1 MDKFRVE
8 IIAQTPNPQQVIY
21 AAMHQD
27 YSENLVYDER
37 EDWPEERKAGKII
50 VKRLLAG
57 GRGHYGPLEHPQ
69 IILNCGYF
77 PHSVMQQVRTHRV
90 GVSFDVQSNRY
101 TGERI
106 VQAARGLRGIEEVF
120 YLRPVGEYNNRQG
133 KHYVYTE
140 AQRCGDLEWC
150 LAAAKRYAEMIEGG
164 ISEEQARGI
173 IPFDVRQHFVMS
185 MNGRSLMHLL
195 DLRYKPD
202 AQLEC
207 QKLCEHIF
215 PRFQEWMPEVAQWY
229 EENRLKKAKL
239 SP

>member
-8 IIAQTPNPQQVIY
+8 VISKIPNPQQVIY

-37 EDWPEERKAGKII
+37 EEWPNESKAGELI
-50 VKRLLAG
+50 VKHLLSG

-69 IILNCGYF
+69 IVLNCGYF

-90 GVSFDVQSNRY
+90 GISFDVQSNRY
-101 TGERI
+101 TGSRI
-106 VQAARGLRGIEEVF
+106 IQAAQGLKPIEEVF
-120 YLRPVGEYNNRQG
+120 YLRPVGEYSNRQG
-133 KHYVYTE
+133 KHYTYTE
-140 AQRCGDLEWC
+140 EQRQSDLEWC
-150 LAAAKRYAEMIEGG
+150 LQAAKRYQQMVESG
-164 ISEEQARGI
+164 ISEEHARGI
-173 IPFDVRQHFVMS
+173 IPFDVRQHFLVS
-185 MNGRSLMHLL
+185 LNGRSLMHLL
-195 DLRYKPD
+195 DLRYKLD

-215 PRFQEWMPEVAQWY
+215 PHFQNWMPEVAQWY
-229 EENRLKKAKL
+229 EKNRLKKAKL